1 MKTELRPLRR
11 NQFPASNLGS
21 DLYSAHHFCDG
32 EINAFHLKRTGF
44 EMEFDFDNI
53 TWNKPYFR
61 VQIVFLQNYFFRKY
75 DNSGGLKMK

>member
-32 EINAFHLKRTGF
+32 EVNAFHLKRTGF
-44 EMEFDFDNI
+44 EIEFNFDNI
-53 TWNKPYFR
+53 SWNTPYFLI
-61 VQIVFLQNYFFRKY
+61 QIVFSQNCLLRKC
-75 DNSGGLKMK
+75 DDSQGLKMK